1 MIFRRRSQNIDI
13 LRKVPLFSKLSK
25 NHLNQIGKHAVETS
39 IQKGELLAR
48 QGTKGSDFTFIVEG
62 KAWVEKDGKII
73 NYLSGG
79 DFFGEISLI
88 DGKPRAASVIAE
100 TDMTVLVVDGKSFD
114 HLLDTIPGLQ
124 KNILVSL
131 CSYLRRAGNSE
142 SK

>member
-13 LRKVPLFSKLSK
+13 LRKVPLFSKLNK
-25 NHLNQIGKHAVETS
+25 KHLNQIGKHAVETS

-48 QGTKGSDFTFIVEG
+48 QGTKGSNFTFIVEG

-79 DFFGEISLI
+79 EFFGEISLI
-88 DGKPRAASVIAE
+88 DGKPREASVIAE
-100 TDMTVLVVDGKSFD
+100 TDMVVLVVDANSFD
-114 HLLDTIPGLQ
+114 HLLDTVPGLQ

>member
-13 LRKVPLFSKLSK
+13 LRKVPLFSKLNDK
-25 NHLNQIGKHAVETS
+25 HLNQIAKHAVETP

-48 QGTKGSDFTFIVEG
+48 QGTKGSEFTFIVEG
-62 KAWVEKDGKII
+62 KAWVEKDGKIV

-100 TDMTVLVVDGKSFD
+100 TDMVVLVVDANSFD
-114 HLLDTIPGLQ
+114 HLLDTVPGLQ
-124 KNILVSL
+124 KDILVSL
-131 CSYLRRAGNSE
+131 CSYLRETGNSE
-142 SK
+142 SN

>member
-13 LRKVPLFSKLSK
+13 LRKVPLFSKLNK
-25 NHLNQIGKHAVETS
+25 KHLNQIAKHAVETS
-39 IQKGELLAR
+39 IRKGELLAR

-62 KAWVEKDGKII
+62 KAWVEKDGKIV
-73 NYLSGG
+73 NNLSAG

-100 TDMTVLVVDGKSFD
+100 TDMVILVVDANSFD
-114 HLLDTIPGLQ
+114 HLLDTVPGLQ

-142 SK
+142 NK

>member
-1 MIFRRRSQNIDI
+1 MIFRRRSKNIDI
-13 LRKVPLFSKLSK
+13 LRKVPLFSKLNK

-39 IQKGELLAR
+39 IRKGELLAR

-79 DFFGEISLI
+79 EFFGEISLI

-100 TDMTVLVVDGKSFD
+100 TDMVVLVVEANSFD
-114 HLLDTIPGLQ
+114 HLLDTVPGLQ

-131 CSYLRRAGNSE
+131 CSYLRLRDVP
-142 SK
+142 

>member
-13 LRKVPLFSKLSK
+13 LRKVPLFSKLNK
-25 NHLNQIGKHAVETS
+25 HHLNQIGKHAVETS
-39 IQKGELLAR
+39 IRKGELLAR

-73 NYLSGG
+73 NYLSSGE
-79 DFFGEISLI
+79 FFGEISLI

-100 TDMTVLVVDGKSFD
+100 TDMTVLVVDTNSFN
-114 HLLDTIPGLQ
+114 HLLDTVPGMQ

-131 CSYLRRAGNSE
+131 CSYLRKAGNSE
-142 SK
+142 NK